1 MSDEVQA
8 AMFADGER
16 SIPLRHVAAP
26 EEIAHALLFA
36 ATNPYTTGTILDP
49 NGGLHLGRVSTQSE
63 EDPAHRWLRERINEL
78 ATEVASPELP
88 LRKEDR

>member
-1 MSDEVQA
+1 MLLK
-8 AMFADGER
+8 ER
-16 SIPLRHVAAP
+16 HPSEGVFMKIVGFEA
-26 EEIAHALLFA
+26 
-36 ATNPYTTGTILDP
+36 